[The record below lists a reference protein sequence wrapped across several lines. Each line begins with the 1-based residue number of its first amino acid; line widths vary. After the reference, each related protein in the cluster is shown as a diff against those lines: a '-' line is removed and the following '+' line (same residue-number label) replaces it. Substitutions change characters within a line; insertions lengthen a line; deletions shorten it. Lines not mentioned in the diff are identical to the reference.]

1 MNKKLENKQD
11 IKVEMKGKIM
21 FLQAIDMSDR
31 NLFVKLANMLIR
43 IDGVITEDERNIIN
57 AYKQETQLEEI
68 FYDVNETVESI
79 VKKISDDKVVRNII
93 VFELLGIAY
102 SDANYS
108 VEEKDFI
115 IKICKQLGIDELQLN
130 NIENAV
136 VNCIV
141 ANQQATDIIMN

>member
-136 VNCIV
+136 VN
-141 ANQQATDIIMN
+141 QQATDIIMN

>member
-79 VKKISDDKVVRNII
+79 VKK
-93 VFELLGIAY
+93 
-102 SDANYS
+102 
-108 VEEKDFI
+108 
-115 IKICKQLGIDELQLN
+115 
-130 NIENAV
+130 
-136 VNCIV
+136 
-141 ANQQATDIIMN
+141 